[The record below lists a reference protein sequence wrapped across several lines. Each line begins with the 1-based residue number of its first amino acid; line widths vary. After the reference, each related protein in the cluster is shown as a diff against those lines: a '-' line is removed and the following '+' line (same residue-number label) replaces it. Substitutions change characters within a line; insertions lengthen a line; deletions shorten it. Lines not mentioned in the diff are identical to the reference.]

1 MFRSWTRLHEARFLF
16 AFSFLIFS
24 DACVCKNNMLG
35 FRADTKRVSLFLLE
49 RVSCFFLFFCF
60 EREGFAFFSA
70 LISLLLC
77 VYRSRCSVVYRT
89 ALKTEIVCLGSIR

>member
-49 RVSCFFLFFCF
+49 RVSCFFLFFVLR
-60 EREGFAFFSA
+60 ERALPFF
-70 LISLLLC
+70 LL
-77 VYRSRCSVVYRT
+77 
-89 ALKTEIVCLGSIR
+89 